1 MKNFYSKFLALLALL
16 FVGVGSA
23 WAQDP
28 DWSVTEFSGS
38 ISNNSTTIN
47 EATWTLSDLTVG
59 SNTKGDPAWSISN
72 KKWKFGNGKEQ
83 FWSSYT
89 ISTDAFS
96 SFNITKVEI
105 GCYDNGGTESSV
117 TVKQGSVTI
126 GSSEVSTTS
135 TSNIETLDATSGE
148 GGKLS
153 ITFASTKQAS
163 YITSIKVWY
172 TAGSDAVSV
181 TGVSLGQHSLSL
193 PVGKKTAL
201 VATVTPENATNPN
214 LSWSSS
220 NEEVATVEKGVVK
233 GMKEGTATITVKTN
247 DGNFTDKCEVTVVSK
262 VPVDAAFYESFDKME
277 GNGGNDGMWSG
288 ITQTPELGTF
298 DNTGWTTEGSVLS
311 GFQCASI
318 RKGTDSNKN
327 SIQSGLT
334 SPAIGVAGY
343 GNITFNAQC
352 WGTDTQDFYVDI
364 VGGGTFTE
372 ATGISLTN
380 NNTTAKVA
388 LTKKSEWVDYDLSF
402 TGLTADSKFRFYMA
416 PGKRGF
422 LDEVAV
428 FVTPAPEV
436 PTFESLEALIAA
448 DQSYDAVNVTI
459 DDEVYLAAVDPDMP
473 GFYAVL
479 LKNSRVMLAAS
490 GEDLGWKAGG
500 KVTGTLTN
508 VQWNKDGGVAG
519 ALMSKKPFW
528 SDLTYTAPEV
538 LVFNSIDELVAA
550 NLANGTAVT
559 VTIEGTIK
567 RAEYSANSKSYAVEL
582 DNNNLNLGS
591 FTGKDY
597 GWEIGGTVTGTL
609 ENVTYITENGEPG
622 GEPGLASFD
631 SDIFARLT
639 YTAPAKGTLNFVAS
653 NKDGYWATF
662 SSTKDVIFDAND
674 VVVYTV
680 AADGDD
686 LDMIDANNNSL
697 SCVTDKSKD
706 DGWVAGYYV
715 QAGAGVLV
723 YSLENSVNYYY
734 TTTDPYTEN
743 ILTEIET
750 DPELNMLRPASAA
763 MESTGYVFYKLA
775 YASEAKDALGFYWGA
790 ADGAAF
796 KSRYGAAYLA
806 VPASQTSAKG
816 FAFDSESTGI
826 KSVETSNS
834 KAPAYNIA
842 GQRVNANVK
851 GIVIMNGKKYI
862 NK

>member
-1 MKNFYSKFLALLALL
+1 MKQNLLKTMMLLCML
-16 FVGVGSA
+16 FVGIGA
-23 WAQDP
+23 WAGEETYTFSSFTSGQDVTLNATNFTIKLHKNTGTSNP
-28 DWSVTEFSGS
+28 AWSSNQARVYAKGS
-38 ISNNSTTIN
+38 LEISSQKTITKIVYAYTIN
-47 EATWTLSDLTVG
+47 ENKSGKAPTIDGVEGSTNAGNWDSETKTWTGNDTDVTLSTSGEAGNVG
-59 SNTKGDPAWSISN
+59 FT
-72 KKWKFGNGKEQ
+72 
-83 FWSSYT
+83 
-89 ISTDAFS
+89 
-96 SFNITKVEI
+96 
-105 GCYDNGGTESSV
+105 SV
-117 TVKQGSVTI
+117 TVTY
-126 GSSEVSTTS
+126 
-135 TSNIETLDATSGE
+135 E
-148 GGKLS
+148 G
-153 ITFASTKQAS
+153 
-163 YITSIKVWY
+163 
-172 TAGSDAVSV
+172 TAGKETTTLAWSAA
-181 TGVSLGQHSLSL
+181 T
-193 PVGKKTAL
+193 
-201 VATVTPENATNPN
+201 ATVTINANDNVFPTLTTTPAD
-214 LSWSSS
+214 LTGVTYSSS
-220 NEEVATVEKGVVK
+220 NEEA
-233 GMKEGTATITVKTN
+233 ATINATTGVITLVSAGATTITASYEGDATHYAAAPVSYDLTVKAAPVSDGYTHDVLTN
-247 DGNFTDKCEVTVVSK
+247 ADF
-262 VPVDAAFYESFDKME
+262 AATNTTYTEFSDVKKNTAVYAGQSAKN
-277 GNGGNDGMWSG
+277 NGIQLRSNNSNSG
-288 ITQTPELGTF
+288 IVSTVSGGKIKKVIVTWNSNCAADRALSVYGSNTAYTNATELYGEALVGEKIGTIE
-298 DNTGWTTEGSVLS
+298 NGTSTELTVTGDYKYVGVRSSS
-311 GFQCASI
+311 GALNM
-318 RKGTDSNKN
+318 D
-327 SIQSGLT
+327 
-334 SPAIGVAGY
+334 AIEFV
-343 GNITFNAQC
+343 
-352 WGTDTQDFYVDI
+352 WD
-364 VGGGTFTE
+364 E
-372 ATGISLTN
+372 TN
-380 NNTTAKVA
+380 
-388 LTKKSEWVDYDLSF
+388 EI
-402 TGLTADSKFRFYMA
+402 
-416 PGKRGF
+416 
-422 LDEVAV
+422 
-428 FVTPAPEV
+428 

-448 DQSYDAVNVTI
+448 DQSYDAVNVTV

-479 LKNSRVMLAAS
+479 LKNSGVMLASS
-490 GEDLGWKAGG
+490 GEDLGWQAGG

-508 VQWNKDGGVAG
+508 VQWNKDDGVAG

-567 RAEYSANSKSYAVEL
+567 RAEYSAHSKSYAVEL

-622 GEPGLASFD
+622 GEPGLASLNK
-631 SDIFARLT
+631 DIFADLT

-723 YSLENSVNYYY
+723 NSLENSVNYYY